1 MSCANAAE
9 AVKVEVEGIEAVRL
23 ENEWLRAV
31 VLVGKGTDVWELTYK
46 PLAADLLLKTKSGLA
61 PLRGRD
67 LRTDRLTH
75 YAEAYPGGWQD
86 IVPNRARF
94 GGREV
99 DRQREGES
107 AGIPWEYEIRSEG
120 ADATL
125 VCRAS
130 LPFAPLAIEKTFR
143 LAAGEP
149 ELVVTEEVTNVGGE
163 DILFIWTHH
172 PAFASPLVGE
182 SARVILPE
190 GSKVFNV
197 WRYEEEKLE
206 GGESRGALEA
216 LEKFE
221 EEPGEVR
228 LAGGGRKDLRKVE
241 PPSPNGGDCY
251 APLFGFREGE
261 AGIRNPALGLQL
273 KLSWDRETFPCLR
286 YWSRN
291 DEDLYTVALEPS
303 TSRFSDIDDA
313 IRRGDCLRLGPG
325 ERRPA
330 WIRVRVEPDLGNI
343 GEAAPREA

>member
-1 MSCANAAE
+1 MSFGNAAQ

-31 VLVGKGTDVWELTYK
+31 VLVGKGTDVWELMYK
-46 PLAADLLLKTKSGLA
+46 PLAADLLLKTMSGLA

-94 GGREV
+94 GGEEV

-107 AGIPWEYEIRSEG
+107 AGIPWEYEIRRAG

-143 LAAGEP
+143 LVAGEP
-149 ELVVTEEVTNVGGE
+149 ELAVTEEVANVGEE
-163 DILFIWTHH
+163 DIHFIWTHH

-190 GSKVFNV
+190 GSRAFNV
-197 WRYEEEKLE
+197 LRYEEEKR
-206 GGESRGALEA
+206 GGHGGSRGGLEA
-216 LEKFE
+216 LEKYE
-221 EEPGEVR
+221 EDPGEVR
-228 LAGGGRKDLRKVE
+228 LAGGGRKDLSKVE

-251 APLFGFREGE
+251 VPLFGFREGS
-261 AGIRNPALGLQL
+261 AGIRNPELGLRL
-273 KLSWDRETFPCLR
+273 MLSWDRETFPCLR

-291 DEDLYTVALEPS
+291 DDDIYTVALEPS

-313 IRRGDCLRLGPG
+313 IRHGDCLQLGPG

-330 WIRVRVEPDLGNI
+330 WIRVRVEPARD
-343 GEAAPREA
+343 